1 MILGAGGSCSTSR
14 WFEIQEKMCREVAG
28 EKRGEIVMS
37 HVFVDLSSPSIPFLV
52 HIHVV
57 SCWEG
62 AWWALAPT
70 G

>member
-1 MILGAGGSCSTSR
+1 
-14 WFEIQEKMCREVAG
+14 MCREVAG

-37 HVFVDLSSPSIPFLV
+37 HVFVDLSSPSVPFLV